1 MAAATS
7 RKMRGPAAT
16 PAQIRPGALHNHL
29 LDALPVTDF
38 ERLRPHF
45 ERVTL
50 NLGDVLYEPGGRMRY
65 VYFPTTAIVSLLYV
79 MADGASAEIAIV
91 GNEGILGIAL
101 FMGGES
107 TPSRAVV
114 QSAGSGYRMKAA
126 LLKVEFGRFGA
137 LMHLLLRYTQA
148 LITQM
153 AQTAVCN
160 RHHSVDQQ
168 LCRWLLLS
176 LDRLSSNQLIM
187 TQELIANMLGVRRE
201 GVTEAA
207 GKLQAAGLI
216 QLPARQDHGAGSRRA
231 GSALVR
237 VLPRGQKGARPPIAL
252 QGELAPAA
260 SAKWDS
266 AHTTRRQTHTIG
278 TSAWSGRPLPLHSAP
293 RKVPTMPDRPALA
306 NRILASV
313 PSSDYRRLNRQLEPV
328 TLRFGQVLYE
338 PGVAIR
344 YVYFPIDCLVSLLTA
359 VDRQRTLEVGMVG
372 NEGMAGMPFILGVG
386 ISGVRALVQ
395 GEGQALRMDS
405 VSFRAEFDR
414 NPALQ
419 QALFRYT
426 YALMAQ
432 VSQTAACNRFHDAG
446 ERLARW
452 LLMTRDRIGADQFSL
467 THEFLAH
474 MLGLRRVGVTEAA
487 SRLKRRKLIAYAR
500 GELQILNV
508 PGLKRASCSCYRIV
522 NAVFERAQ
530 RQ

>member
-1 MAAATS
+1 
-7 RKMRGPAAT
+7 
-16 PAQIRPGALHNHL
+16 
-29 LDALPVTDF
+29 
-38 ERLRPHF
+38 
-45 ERVTL
+45 
-50 NLGDVLYEPGGRMRY
+50 
-65 VYFPTTAIVSLLYV
+65 
-79 MADGASAEIAIV
+79 
-91 GNEGILGIAL
+91 
-101 FMGGES
+101 
-107 TPSRAVV
+107 
-114 QSAGSGYRMKAA
+114 
-126 LLKVEFGRFGA
+126 
-137 LMHLLLRYTQA
+137 
-148 LITQM
+148 
-153 AQTAVCN
+153 
-160 RHHSVDQQ
+160 
-168 LCRWLLLS
+168 
-176 LDRLSSNQLIM
+176 
-187 TQELIANMLGVRRE
+187 
-201 GVTEAA
+201 
-207 GKLQAAGLI
+207 
-216 QLPARQDHGAGSRRA
+216 
-231 GSALVR
+231 
-237 VLPRGQKGARPPIAL
+237 
-252 QGELAPAA
+252 
-260 SAKWDS
+260 
-266 AHTTRRQTHTIG
+266 
-278 TSAWSGRPLPLHSAP
+278 
-293 RKVPTMPDRPALA
+293 MPDRPALA

-419 QALFRYT
+419 QAMFRYT